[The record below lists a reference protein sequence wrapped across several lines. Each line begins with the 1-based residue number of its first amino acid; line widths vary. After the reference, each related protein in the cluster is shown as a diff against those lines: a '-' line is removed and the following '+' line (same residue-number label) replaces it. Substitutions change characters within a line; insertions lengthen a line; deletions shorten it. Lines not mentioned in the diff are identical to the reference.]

1 MEFNSESEG
10 ELIPDEISE
19 AAKAATYELLPL
31 KSRQRYKLV
40 YDLFKKWSNDKK
52 VHIIN
57 EEVILAYFMEKSKIL
72 KPSSL
77 WSNYSMLKSTINI
90 KNNIDISR
98 YPKVIAFLKRKSVGY
113 KPKKSRVL
121 NKEEIDKFLS
131 EAEDNIYLV
140 TKVRKLINVIISI
153 FLFH

>member
-1 MEFNSESEG
+1 MEIDSESEV
-10 ELIPDEISE
+10 ELIPHEISE
-19 AAKAATYELLPL
+19 AAKTAIYELLPT
-31 KSRQRYKLV
+31 KSRERYELV
-40 YDLFKKWSNDKK
+40 YNLFQKWSSDKK
-52 VHIIN
+52 VHTIN
-57 EEVILAYFMEKSKIL
+57 EEVILAYFMEKSKVL

-113 KPKKSRVL
+113 KPKKSKVL

-140 TKVRKLINVIISI
+140 TKVI
-153 FLFH
+153 

>member
-1 MEFNSESEG
+1 MEVSSESES
-10 ELIPDEISE
+10 EMIPHEISE

-31 KSRQRYKLV
+31 KSRERYELV
-40 YDLFKKWSNDKK
+40 YNLFQKWKNDKN
-52 VHIIN
+52 VHTIN
-57 EEVILAYFMEKSKIL
+57 EEVILAYLMEKSKIL

-121 NKEEIDKFLS
+121 NKEQIDKFLS
-131 EAEDNIYLV
+131 EAEDNIYLM
-140 TKVRKLINVIISI
+140 TKVI
-153 FLFH
+153 